1 MTKNYTRPEKV
12 VIFLMTLDEGT
23 VGQVLD
29 SLEEREIHRV
39 ANYMTKLE
47 GVDTQVMD
55 IVSKEFHD
63 LINLGV
69 RELGEGELDTLKTIL
84 IQEIN
89 SFNPNKKINNIT
101 GFKDELGGGLETV
114 RGLDPKNISSLIINE
129 HPQTAA
135 IILAHLD
142 SSLASATI
150 SEIPEENRMEIVHRL
165 ATLDNISPSV
175 IRDLDQALKAEFQ
188 NSSTVVSDNKLG
200 GVEVVAAVMSSL
212 DRNTET
218 AILTSMDEIDVDLAN
233 KIRRMRFSFE
243 DLIKVDDTG
252 IQLLI
257 KEINQ
262 EEFLIALKTASDEL
276 KEKLYTKIGLVMVK
290 EHLQGLGPT
299 KISDIKKAQQNIIKV
314 CKQLEK
320 DGKILLSGRADDY
333 I

>member
-23 VGQVLD
+23 VLQVLD
-29 SLEEREIHRV
+29 RLEEPQIQKV
-39 ANYMTKLE
+39 ANYMTNLE

-55 IVSKEFHD
+55 MVSKEFYD
-63 LINLGV
+63 LINWDERG
-69 RELGEGELDTLKTIL
+69 LGEGELDTLKTIF

-89 SFNPNKKINNIT
+89 SFKPNEKINNIT
-101 GFKDELGGGLETV
+101 GFKEELGGGLETV
-114 RGLDPKNISSLIINE
+114 RGLDPKNISSLITNE

-150 SEIPEENRMEIVHRL
+150 SELPEENRMEIVRRL

-175 IRDLDQALKAEFQ
+175 IYDLDKALQAEFQ
-188 NSSTVVSDNKLG
+188 NSSAVSDNKLG
-200 GVEVVAAVMSSL
+200 GVEVAAAVISSL

-218 AILTSMDEIDVDLAN
+218 AILTSMDEIDADLAN

-243 DLIKVDDTG
+243 DLIKIDDTG

-262 EEFLIALKTASDEL
+262 EELLIALKTASDEL
-276 KEKLYTKIGLVMVK
+276 KEKLYTNIGLVMLK
-290 EHLQGLGPT
+290 DHLKGLGPT

-320 DGKILLSGRADDY
+320 EGKILLSGRRDDY
-333 I
+333 V

>member
-1 MTKNYTRPEKV
+1 MTKNYTRPEKA

-29 SLEEREIHRV
+29 SLEEREIQRV

-47 GVDTQVMD
+47 DVDTQVMD
-55 IVSKEFHD
+55 MVSKEFYD
-63 LINLGV
+63 LINLGD
-69 RELGEGELDTLKTIL
+69 RGLGEGELDTLKTIL

-89 SFNPNKKINNIT
+89 SFKPNEKINNIT
-101 GFKDELGGGLETV
+101 GFKEELGGGLETV
-114 RGLDPKNISSLIINE
+114 RGLDPKSISSLITNE

-150 SEIPEENRMEIVHRL
+150 SELPEENRMEIVHRL

-175 IRDLDQALKAEFQ
+175 IRDLDQALQAEFQ
-188 NSSTVVSDNKLG
+188 NSSVVSDNKLG

-218 AILTSMDEIDVDLAN
+218 AILTSMDEIDADLAN
-233 KIRRMRFSFE
+233 KIRKIRFSFE

-252 IQLLI
+252 IQILI
-257 KEINQ
+257 KEVNQ
-262 EEFLIALKTASDEL
+262 EELLIALKTASDEL
-276 KEKLYTKIGLVMVK
+276 KEKLYTNLGLVMLK
-290 EHLQGLGPT
+290 DHLKGLGPT

-320 DGKILLSGRADDY
+320 EGKILLSGRRDDY
-333 I
+333 V

>member
-1 MTKNYTRPEKV
+1 MTKNYTRREKA

-29 SLEEREIHRV
+29 SLEEREIQRV
-39 ANYMTKLE
+39 ANYITKLE
-47 GVDTQVMD
+47 DVDTQVMD
-55 IVSKEFHD
+55 MVSKEFYD
-63 LINLGV
+63 LINLGD
-69 RELGEGELDTLKTIL
+69 RRLGEGELDTLKTIL

-89 SFNPNKKINNIT
+89 SFKPNEKINDIT
-101 GFKDELGGGLETV
+101 GFKEELGGGLETV
-114 RGLDPKNISSLIINE
+114 RGLDPKNISSLITNE

-150 SEIPEENRMEIVHRL
+150 SELPEENRIEIVHRL

-175 IRDLDQALKAEFQ
+175 IRDLDQALQAEFE
-188 NSSTVVSDNKLG
+188 NSSAVSDNKLG
-200 GVEVVAAVMSSL
+200 GVEVVAAVMSSM
-212 DRNTET
+212 DHNTET
-218 AILTSMDEIDVDLAN
+218 AILNSMDEIDADLAN

-262 EEFLIALKTASDEL
+262 EELLIALKTASDEL
-276 KEKLYTKIGLVMVK
+276 KEKLYTNIGLVMLK
-290 EHLQGLGPT
+290 DHLKGWGPT
-299 KISDIKKAQQNIIKV
+299 KRSDIEKAQQNIIKV
-314 CKQLEK
+314 CKKLEK
-320 DGKILLSGRADDY
+320 EGKILLSGGSGDY
-333 I
+333 V

>member
-1 MTKNYTRPEKV
+1 MTKNYTRPEKA

-29 SLEEREIHRV
+29 SLEEREIQRV
-39 ANYMTKLE
+39 ANYITKLE
-47 GVDTQVMD
+47 DVDTQVMD
-55 IVSKEFHD
+55 MVSKEFYD
-63 LINLGV
+63 LINLGD
-69 RELGEGELDTLKTIL
+69 RGLGEGELDTLKTIL

-89 SFNPNKKINNIT
+89 SFKPNEKINNIT
-101 GFKDELGGGLETV
+101 GFKEELGGGLETV
-114 RGLDPKNISSLIINE
+114 RGLDPKNISSLITNE

-150 SEIPEENRMEIVHRL
+150 SELPEENRMEIVHRL

-175 IRDLDQALKAEFQ
+175 IRDLDQALQAEFQ
-188 NSSTVVSDNKLG
+188 NSSVVSDNKLG

-212 DRNTET
+212 DRNTEI
-218 AILTSMDEIDVDLAN
+218 AILTSMDEIDTDLAN
-233 KIRRMRFSFE
+233 KIRKIRFSFE

-252 IQLLI
+252 IQILI
-257 KEINQ
+257 KEVNQ
-262 EEFLIALKTASDEL
+262 EELLIALKTASDEL
-276 KEKLYTKIGLVMVK
+276 KEKLYTNIGLVILK
-290 EHLQGLGPT
+290 DHLKGLGPT

-320 DGKILLSGRADDY
+320 EGKILLSGRRDDY
-333 I
+333 V

>member
-1 MTKNYTRPEKV
+1 MTKNYTRREKA

-29 SLEEREIHRV
+29 SLEEREIQRV

-47 GVDTQVMD
+47 DVDTQVMD
-55 IVSKEFHD
+55 MVSKEFYD
-63 LINLGV
+63 LISFGD
-69 RELGEGELDTLKTIL
+69 RGLGEGKLDTLKTIF

-89 SFNPNKKINNIT
+89 SFKPNEKTNNIT
-101 GFKDELGGGLETV
+101 GFKEELGGGLETV
-114 RGLDPKNISSLIINE
+114 RGLDPKNISSLITNE

-150 SEIPEENRMEIVHRL
+150 SELPEENRMEIVRRL

-175 IRDLDQALKAEFQ
+175 IRDLDQALQAEFQ
-188 NSSTVVSDNKLG
+188 NSSAVLDNKLG

-212 DRNTET
+212 DRNTES
-218 AILTSMDEIDVDLAN
+218 AILTSMDEIDANLAN
-233 KIRRMRFSFE
+233 KIRRRRFSFE

-262 EEFLIALKTASDEL
+262 EELLIALKTASDEL
-276 KEKLYTKIGLVMVK
+276 KEKLCTNIGLVMLK
-290 EHLQGLGPT
+290 DHLNGLGPT
-299 KISDIKKAQQNIIKV
+299 KISDIKEAQQNIIKV

-320 DGKILLSGRADDY
+320 EGKILLSGRRDNY

>member
-1 MTKNYTRPEKV
+1 MTKTYTRPEKA

-29 SLEEREIHRV
+29 SLEEREIQRV
-39 ANYMTKLE
+39 ANYITKLE
-47 GVDTQVMD
+47 DVDTQVMD
-55 IVSKEFHD
+55 MVSKEFYD
-63 LINLGV
+63 LINLGD
-69 RELGEGELDTLKTIL
+69 RGLGEGELDTLKTIL

-89 SFNPNKKINNIT
+89 SFKPNEKINNIT
-101 GFKDELGGGLETV
+101 GFKEELGGGLETV
-114 RGLDPKNISSLIINE
+114 RGLDPKNISSLITNE

-150 SEIPEENRMEIVHRL
+150 SELPEENRMEIVHRL

-175 IRDLDQALKAEFQ
+175 IRDLDQALQAKFQ
-188 NSSTVVSDNKLG
+188 NSSAVSDNKLG

-218 AILTSMDEIDVDLAN
+218 AILTSMDEIDADLAN

-243 DLIKVDDTG
+243 DLIKIDDTG

-262 EEFLIALKTASDEL
+262 EELLIALKTASDEL
-276 KEKLYTKIGLVMVK
+276 KEKLYTNIGLVMLK
-290 EHLQGLGPT
+290 DHLKGLVPT
-299 KISDIKKAQQNIIKV
+299 KKSDIEKAKQNIIKV
-314 CKQLEK
+314 YKKLEK
-320 DGKILLSGRADDY
+320 EGKILLSGGRGDY
-333 I
+333 V

>member
-1 MTKNYTRPEKV
+1 MTKTYTRPEKA

-29 SLEEREIHRV
+29 SLEEREIQRV
-39 ANYMTKLE
+39 ANYITKLE
-47 GVDTQVMD
+47 DVDTQVMD
-55 IVSKEFHD
+55 MVSKEFYD
-63 LINLGV
+63 LINLGD
-69 RELGEGELDTLKTIL
+69 RGLGEGELDTLKTIL

-89 SFNPNKKINNIT
+89 SFKPNEKINNIT
-101 GFKDELGGGLETV
+101 GFKEELGGGLETV
-114 RGLDPKNISSLIINE
+114 RGLDPKNISSLITNE

-150 SEIPEENRMEIVHRL
+150 SELPEENRMEIVRRL

-188 NSSTVVSDNKLG
+188 NSSAVLDNKLG

-212 DRNTET
+212 DRNTES
-218 AILTSMDEIDVDLAN
+218 AILTSMDEIDADLAN

-262 EEFLIALKTASDEL
+262 EELLIALRTASDEL
-276 KEKLYTKIGLVMVK
+276 KEKLYTNIGLVMLK
-290 EHLQGLGPT
+290 DHLKGLGPT
-299 KISDIKKAQQNIIKV
+299 KRSDIEKAQQNIIKV
-314 CKQLEK
+314 CKKLEK
-320 DGKILLSGRADDY
+320 EGKILLGGERDDY
-333 I
+333 V

>member
-1 MTKNYTRPEKV
+1 MTKTYTRPEKA

-29 SLEEREIHRV
+29 SLEEREIQRV

-47 GVDTQVMD
+47 DVDTQVMD
-55 IVSKEFHD
+55 MVSKEFYD
-63 LINLGV
+63 LINLGD
-69 RELGEGELDTLKTIL
+69 RGLGEGELDTLKTIL

-89 SFNPNKKINNIT
+89 SFKPNEKINNIT
-101 GFKDELGGGLETV
+101 GFKEELGGGLETV
-114 RGLDPKNISSLIINE
+114 RGLDPKNISSLITNE

-150 SEIPEENRMEIVHRL
+150 SELPEENRMEIVHRL

-175 IRDLDQALKAEFQ
+175 IRDLDQALQAEFQ
-188 NSSTVVSDNKLG
+188 NSSVVSDNKLG

-212 DRNTET
+212 DRNTEI
-218 AILTSMDEIDVDLAN
+218 AILTSMDEIDTDLAN
-233 KIRRMRFSFE
+233 KIRKIRFSFE

-252 IQLLI
+252 IQILI
-257 KEINQ
+257 KEVNQ
-262 EEFLIALKTASDEL
+262 EELLIALKTASDEL
-276 KEKLYTKIGLVMVK
+276 KEKLYTNIGLVMLK
-290 EHLQGLGPT
+290 EQLKGLGPT

-314 CKQLEK
+314 CKELEK
-320 DGKILLSGRADDY
+320 EGKILLSGQRDDY
-333 I
+333 V

>member
-1 MTKNYTRPEKV
+1 MTKNYTRREKA

-29 SLEEREIHRV
+29 SLEEREIQRV

-47 GVDTQVMD
+47 DVDTQVMD
-55 IVSKEFHD
+55 MVSKEFYD
-63 LINLGV
+63 LINLGD
-69 RELGEGELDTLKTIL
+69 RELGEGKLDTLKTIL

-89 SFNPNKKINNIT
+89 SFKPNEKINNIT
-101 GFKDELGGGLETV
+101 GFKEELGGGLETV
-114 RGLDPKNISSLIINE
+114 RGLDPKNISSLITNE

-150 SEIPEENRMEIVHRL
+150 SELPEENRMEIVHRL

-175 IRDLDQALKAEFQ
+175 IRDLDQALQAEFQ
-188 NSSTVVSDNKLG
+188 NSSVVSDNKLG

-218 AILTSMDEIDVDLAN
+218 AILTSMDEIDADLAN

-262 EEFLIALKTASDEL
+262 EELLIALKTASDEL
-276 KEKLYTKIGLVMVK
+276 KEKLYTNIGLVMLK
-290 EHLQGLGPT
+290 DHLKGLGPT

-320 DGKILLSGRADDY
+320 EGKILLSGRRDDY
-333 I
+333 V

>member
-1 MTKNYTRPEKV
+1 MTKNYTRPEKAA
-12 VIFLMTLDEGT
+12 IFLMTLNEET

-29 SLEEREIHRV
+29 SLEEREIQRV
-39 ANYMTKLE
+39 ANYMADLE
-47 GVDTQVMD
+47 NVDTQVMD
-55 IVSKEFHD
+55 MVNKEFYE
-63 LINLGV
+63 LINSDGKGLEE
-69 RELGEGELDTLKTIL
+69 RELDSLKTIL
-84 IQEIN
+84 MREMG
-89 SFNPNKKINNIT
+89 SLKPNEKINNIT
-101 GFKDELGGGLETV
+101 GFKEEFGGGLETV
-114 RGLDPKNISSLIINE
+114 RGLDPKNISSLITNE

-150 SEIPEENRMEIVHRL
+150 KELPEGNRMEIVYRL
-165 ATLDNISPSV
+165 ATLDKVSPSV
-175 IRDLDQALKAEFQ
+175 IRDLDQALRAELQ
-188 NSSTVVSDNKLG
+188 KSSAVSGNKLG

-218 AILTSMDEIDVDLAN
+218 AILTSMDEIDADLAN

-262 EEFLIALKTASDEL
+262 EELLIALKTASDEL
-276 KEKLYTKIGLVMVK
+276 KEKLYTNIGLVMLK
-290 EHLQGLGPT
+290 DHLKGLGPT

-314 CKQLEK
+314 CKELEK
-320 DGKILLSGRADDY
+320 EGKILLSGQRDDY
-333 I
+333 V

>member
-1 MTKNYTRPEKV
+1 MTKNYTRPEKA
-12 VIFLMTLDEGT
+12 VIFLMTLDEET

-29 SLEEREIHRV
+29 SLEEREIQRV

-47 GVDTQVMD
+47 DVDTQVMD
-55 IVSKEFHD
+55 MVSKEFYD
-63 LINLGV
+63 LINLGD
-69 RELGEGELDTLKTIL
+69 RGLGEGELDTLKTIL

-89 SFNPNKKINNIT
+89 SFKPNEKINNIT
-101 GFKDELGGGLETV
+101 GFKEELGGGLETV
-114 RGLDPKNISSLIINE
+114 RGLDPKNISSLITNE

-150 SEIPEENRMEIVHRL
+150 SELPEETRMEIVRRL

-175 IRDLDQALKAEFQ
+175 IRDLDRALQAEFQ
-188 NSSTVVSDNKLG
+188 NFSTVSDNKLG

-218 AILTSMDEIDVDLAN
+218 AILTSMDEIDADLAN

-262 EEFLIALKTASDEL
+262 EELLIALKTASDEL
-276 KEKLYTKIGLVMVK
+276 KEKLYTNLGLVMLK
-290 EHLQGLGPT
+290 DHLKGLGPT

-320 DGKILLSGRADDY
+320 EGKILLSGRRDDY
-333 I
+333 V

>member
-1 MTKNYTRPEKV
+1 MTKTYTRPEKA

-29 SLEEREIHRV
+29 SLEEREIQSV
-39 ANYMTKLE
+39 ANYMAELE
-47 GVDTQVMD
+47 DVDTQVMD
-55 IVSKEFHD
+55 MVSKEFYD
-63 LINLGV
+63 FINLGD
-69 RELGEGELDTLKTIL
+69 RGLGEGELDTLKTIL

-89 SFNPNKKINNIT
+89 SFKPNEKINNIT
-101 GFKDELGGGLETV
+101 GFKEELGGGLETV
-114 RGLDPKNISSLIINE
+114 RGLDPKNISSLITNE

-150 SEIPEENRMEIVHRL
+150 SELPEENRMEIVHRL

-175 IRDLDQALKAEFQ
+175 IRDLDQALQAEFE
-188 NSSTVVSDNKLG
+188 NSSAVSDNKLG

-218 AILTSMDEIDVDLAN
+218 AILTSMDEIDADLAN

-243 DLIKVDDTG
+243 DLIKIDDTG

-262 EEFLIALKTASDEL
+262 EELLIALRTASDEL
-276 KEKLYTKIGLVMVK
+276 KEKLYTNIGLVMLK
-290 EHLQGLGPT
+290 DHLKGLGPT
-299 KISDIKKAQQNIIKV
+299 KRSDIEKAQQNIVKA
-314 CKQLEK
+314 CKKLEK
-320 DGKILLSGRADDY
+320 EGKILLSGGRDDY
-333 I
+333 V

>member
-23 VGQVLD
+23 VVQVLD
-29 SLEEREIHRV
+29 SMEEREIQRI

-47 GVDTQVMD
+47 DVDTQVMD
-55 IVSKEFHD
+55 MVSKEFYD
-63 LINLGV
+63 LINMGDRDLGK
-69 RELGEGELDTLKTIL
+69 GELDTLKTIL

-89 SFNPNKKINNIT
+89 SFKPNEKINNIT
-101 GFKDELGGGLETV
+101 GFKEESGGGLETV
-114 RGLDPKNISSLIINE
+114 RGLDPKNISSLITNE

-142 SSLASATI
+142 SSLAGATI
-150 SEIPEENRMEIVHRL
+150 SELPEENRMEIVHRL
-165 ATLDNISPSV
+165 ATLDNISSSV
-175 IRDLDQALKAEFQ
+175 IRDLDQALQAEFQ
-188 NSSTVVSDNKLG
+188 KSSALSDNKLG

-218 AILTSMDEIDVDLAN
+218 AILTAMDEIDSDLAN
-233 KIRRMRFSFE
+233 KIRRRRFSFE

-262 EEFLIALKTASDEL
+262 EELLIALKTASNEL
-276 KEKLYTKIGLVMVK
+276 KEKLYSNIGLMMLK
-290 EHLQGLGPT
+290 DHLKGLGPT
-299 KISDIKKAQQNIIKV
+299 KINDIKKAQQNIIKV

-320 DGKILLSGRADDY
+320 EGKILLSGRRDGY

>member
-1 MTKNYTRPEKV
+1 MTINYTRPEKA
-12 VIFLMTLDEGT
+12 VIFLMTLDEEI

-29 SLEEREIHRV
+29 GLEEREIQRV

-47 GVDTQVMD
+47 DVDTQVMD
-55 IVSKEFHD
+55 MVSKEFD
-63 LINLGV
+63 NLLNLDNRGLV
-69 RELGEGELDTLKTIL
+69 EGELDTLKTIL
-84 IQEIN
+84 TQEIN
-89 SFNPNKKINNIT
+89 SFKPNEKIKKNT
-101 GFKDELGGGLETV
+101 GFKEELGGGLETL
-114 RGLDPKNISSLIINE
+114 RGLDPKDISSLITNE

-150 SEIPEENRMEIVHRL
+150 SELPEESRMEIVRRL

-175 IRDLDQALKAEFQ
+175 IHDLDQALQAEFQ
-188 NSSTVVSDNKLG
+188 NSSAVSDNKLG

-218 AILTSMDEIDVDLAN
+218 AILTSMDAIDTDLAN

-252 IQLLI
+252 IQLII

-262 EEFLIALKTASDEL
+262 EELLIALKTASDEL
-276 KEKLYTKIGLVMVK
+276 KEKLYTNIGLVMLK
-290 EHLQGLGPT
+290 DHLKGLGPT
-299 KISDIKKAQQNIIKV
+299 KISDIKKAQQNIIKA

-320 DGKILLSGRADDY
+320 EGKILLSGQRDDY
-333 I
+333 V

>member
-1 MTKNYTRPEKV
+1 MTKNYTRREKA

-29 SLEEREIHRV
+29 SLEEREIQRV
-39 ANYMTKLE
+39 ANYITKLE
-47 GVDTQVMD
+47 DVDTQVMD
-55 IVSKEFHD
+55 MVSKEFYD
-63 LINLGV
+63 LINLGD
-69 RELGEGELDTLKTIL
+69 RGLGEEELDTLKTIL

-89 SFNPNKKINNIT
+89 SFKPNEKINNIA
-101 GFKDELGGGLETV
+101 GFKEELGGGLETV
-114 RGLDPKNISSLIINE
+114 RGLDPKNISSLITNE

-150 SEIPEENRMEIVHRL
+150 SELPEENRIEIVHRL

-175 IRDLDQALKAEFQ
+175 IRDLDQALQAEFE
-188 NSSTVVSDNKLG
+188 NSSVVSDNKLG

-212 DRNTET
+212 DRTTET
-218 AILTSMDEIDVDLAN
+218 AILTSMDEIDADLAN

-252 IQLLI
+252 IQILI
-257 KEINQ
+257 KEVNQ
-262 EEFLIALKTASDEL
+262 EELLIALKTASDEL
-276 KEKLYTKIGLVMVK
+276 KEKLYTNIGLVMLK
-290 EHLQGLGPT
+290 DQLKGLGPT

-314 CKQLEK
+314 CKELEK
-320 DGKILLSGRADDY
+320 EGKILLSGQRDEY
-333 I
+333 V

>member
-1 MTKNYTRPEKV
+1 MTKNYTRPEKA

-29 SLEEREIHRV
+29 SLEEREIQMV
-39 ANYMTKLE
+39 ANYMTELE
-47 GVDTQVMD
+47 DVDTQVMD
-55 IVSKEFHD
+55 MVNKEFYE
-63 LINLGV
+63 LLNSGGKGLGW
-69 RELGEGELDTLKTIL
+69 GELDSLKTIL
-84 IQEIN
+84 MREMG
-89 SFNPNKKINNIT
+89 SFKPNEKKPDIT
-101 GFKDELGGGLETV
+101 GFKEEFGGGLETV
-114 RGLDPKNISSLIINE
+114 RGLDPKNISSLITNE

-150 SEIPEENRMEIVHRL
+150 SELPEENRMEIVHRL

-175 IRDLDQALKAEFQ
+175 IRDLDQALQAKFQ
-188 NSSTVVSDNKLG
+188 NSSAVTDKMVG

-212 DRNTET
+212 DRDTET
-218 AILTSMDEIDVDLAN
+218 AILTSMDEIDADLAN

-243 DLIKVDDTG
+243 DLIKIDDTG

-262 EEFLIALKTASDEL
+262 EELLTALKTASDEL
-276 KEKLYTKIGLVMVK
+276 KEKLYTNIGLVMLK
-290 EHLQGLGPT
+290 DQLKGLGPT

-320 DGKILLSGRADDY
+320 EGKIFLSGQRDDY
-333 I
+333 V

>member
-1 MTKNYTRPEKV
+1 
-12 VIFLMTLDEGT
+12 MTLDEET
-23 VGQVLD
+23 VEQVLD
-29 SLEEREIHRV
+29 SLEEREIQRV

-47 GVDTQVMD
+47 DVDTQVMD
-55 IVSKEFHD
+55 MVSKEFYD
-63 LINLGV
+63 LINLGDRV
-69 RELGEGELDTLKTIL
+69 LGEGELDTLKTIF

-89 SFNPNKKINNIT
+89 SFKPNEKINNIT
-101 GFKDELGGGLETV
+101 GFKEELGGGLETV
-114 RGLDPKNISSLIINE
+114 RGLDPKKISSLITNE

-150 SEIPEENRMEIVHRL
+150 SELPEESRMEIVRRL

-175 IRDLDQALKAEFQ
+175 IHDLDQALQAEFQ
-188 NSSTVVSDNKLG
+188 NSSAVSGNRLG

-218 AILTSMDEIDVDLAN
+218 AILTSMDEIDADLAN

-243 DLIKVDDTG
+243 DLIKIDDTG

-262 EEFLIALKTASDEL
+262 EELLIALKTASDEL
-276 KEKLYTKIGLVMVK
+276 KEKLYTNIGLVMLK
-290 EHLQGLGPT
+290 DHLKGLGPT
-299 KISDIKKAQQNIIKV
+299 NKSDIEKAQQNIIKV
-314 CKQLEK
+314 CKKLEK
-320 DGKILLSGRADDY
+320 EGKILLSGERDDY
-333 I
+333 V

>member
-1 MTKNYTRPEKV
+1 MTKTYTRPEKA

-29 SLEEREIHRV
+29 TLEKREIQRV
-39 ANYMTKLE
+39 ANYITKLE
-47 GVDTQVMD
+47 DVDTQVMD
-55 IVSKEFHD
+55 MVSKEFYD
-63 LINLGV
+63 FINLGD
-69 RELGEGELDTLKTIL
+69 RGLGEGELDTLKTIL

-89 SFNPNKKINNIT
+89 SFKPNEKINNIT
-101 GFKDELGGGLETV
+101 GFKEQLGGGLETV
-114 RGLDPKNISSLIINE
+114 RGLDPKNISSLITNE

-150 SEIPEENRMEIVHRL
+150 SELPEENRMEIVHRL

-175 IRDLDQALKAEFQ
+175 IRDLDQALQAEFQ
-188 NSSTVVSDNKLG
+188 NSSVVSDNKLG

-212 DRNTET
+212 DRNTEI
-218 AILTSMDEIDVDLAN
+218 AILTSMDNIDTDLAN
-233 KIRRMRFSFE
+233 KIRKIRFSFE

-252 IQLLI
+252 IQILI
-257 KEINQ
+257 KEVNQ
-262 EEFLIALKTASDEL
+262 EELLIALKTASDEL
-276 KEKLYTKIGLVMVK
+276 KEKLYTNIGLMILK
-290 EHLQGLGPT
+290 DHLKGLGPT

-320 DGKILLSGRADDY
+320 EGKILLSGRRDDY
-333 I
+333 V

>member
-1 MTKNYTRPEKV
+1 MTKTYTRPEKA
-12 VIFLMTLDEGT
+12 VIFLMTLDEET
-23 VGQVLD
+23 VVQVLD
-29 SLEEREIHRV
+29 SLEEREIQRV

-47 GVDTQVMD
+47 DVDTQVMD
-55 IVSKEFHD
+55 MVSKEFYD
-63 LINLGV
+63 LIKLGD
-69 RELGEGELDTLKTIL
+69 RGLGEGELETLKTIL

-89 SFNPNKKINNIT
+89 SFKPNEKINNIT
-101 GFKDELGGGLETV
+101 GFKEELGGGLETV
-114 RGLDPKNISSLIINE
+114 RGLDPQNISSLITNE

-150 SEIPEENRMEIVHRL
+150 SELPEENRMEIVHRL

-175 IRDLDQALKAEFQ
+175 IRDLDQALQAEFQ
-188 NSSTVVSDNKLG
+188 NSSAVSDNKLG

-218 AILTSMDEIDVDLAN
+218 AILTSMDEIDIDLAN

-276 KEKLYTKIGLVMVK
+276 KEKLYTNIGLVMLK
-290 EHLQGLGPT
+290 DHLKGLGPT

-314 CKQLEK
+314 CKKLEK
-320 DGKILLSGRADDY
+320 EGKILLSGGSGDY
-333 I
+333 V

>member
-1 MTKNYTRPEKV
+1 MTKNYTRREKA

-29 SLEEREIHRV
+29 SLEEREIQRV

-47 GVDTQVMD
+47 DVDTQVMD
-55 IVSKEFHD
+55 MVSKEFYD
-63 LINLGV
+63 LINLGD
-69 RELGEGELDTLKTIL
+69 RGLGEGELDTLKTIF

-89 SFNPNKKINNIT
+89 SFKPNEKIKNIT
-101 GFKDELGGGLETV
+101 GFKEELGGGLETV
-114 RGLDPKNISSLIINE
+114 RGMDPKNISSLITNE

-150 SEIPEENRMEIVHRL
+150 SELPEENRMEIVRRL

-175 IRDLDQALKAEFQ
+175 IRDLDQALQAEFQ
-188 NSSTVVSDNKLG
+188 NSSTVSDNKLG

-218 AILTSMDEIDVDLAN
+218 AILTSMDEIDIDLAN

-257 KEINQ
+257 KEVNQ
-262 EEFLIALKTASDEL
+262 EELLIALKTASDEL
-276 KEKLYTKIGLVMVK
+276 KEKLYTNIGLVMLK
-290 EHLQGLGPT
+290 DHLKGLGPK

-320 DGKILLSGRADDY
+320 EGKILLSGQRDDY
-333 I
+333 V

>member
-1 MTKNYTRPEKV
+1 MTKTYTRPEKA

-29 SLEEREIHRV
+29 SLEEREIQRV
-39 ANYMTKLE
+39 ANYITKLE
-47 GVDTQVMD
+47 DVDTQVMD
-55 IVSKEFHD
+55 MVSKEFYD
-63 LINLGV
+63 LINLGD
-69 RELGEGELDTLKTIL
+69 RGLGEGELDTLKTIL

-89 SFNPNKKINNIT
+89 SFKPNEKINNIT
-101 GFKDELGGGLETV
+101 GFKEELRGGLETV
-114 RGLDPKNISSLIINE
+114 RGLDPKNISSLITNE

-150 SEIPEENRMEIVHRL
+150 SELPEENRMEIVRRL

-175 IRDLDQALKAEFQ
+175 IRDLDQALQAEFQ
-188 NSSTVVSDNKLG
+188 NSSAVSDNKLG

-212 DRNTET
+212 DRNTEK
-218 AILTSMDEIDVDLAN
+218 AILTSMDEIDADLAN

-262 EEFLIALKTASDEL
+262 EELLIALKTASDEL
-276 KEKLYTKIGLVMVK
+276 KEKLYTNIGLVMLK
-290 EHLQGLGPT
+290 DHLKGLGPT

-314 CKQLEK
+314 CKKLEK
-320 DGKILLSGRADDY
+320 EGKILLSGGSGDY
-333 I
+333 V

>member
-1 MTKNYTRPEKV
+1 MTKNYTRSEKA
-12 VIFLMTLDEGT
+12 VIFLMTLDEET
-23 VGQVLD
+23 VEQVLD
-29 SLEEREIHRV
+29 SLEEREIQRV

-47 GVDTQVMD
+47 DVDTQVMD
-55 IVSKEFHD
+55 MVSKEFYD
-63 LINLGV
+63 SINLGG
-69 RELGEGELDTLKTIL
+69 RGSGEGELDTLKSIL

-89 SFNPNKKINNIT
+89 SFKPNEKMKKNT
-101 GFKDELGGGLETV
+101 GHREEFGGGLATV
-114 RGLDPKNISSLIINE
+114 RGLDPKNISSLITNE

-150 SEIPEENRMEIVHRL
+150 SELPEENRMEIFHRL

-175 IRDLDQALKAEFQ
+175 IRDLDQALQAEFQ
-188 NSSTVVSDNKLG
+188 NSSAVSDNKLG

-218 AILTSMDEIDVDLAN
+218 AILTSMDAIDTDLAN

-243 DLIKVDDTG
+243 DLIKVDDNG

-257 KEINQ
+257 TEINQ
-262 EEFLIALKTASDEL
+262 EELLIALKTASDEL
-276 KEKLYTKIGLVMVK
+276 KEKLYTNLGLVMLK
-290 EHLQGLGPT
+290 DHLKGLGPT

-314 CKQLEK
+314 CKKQEK
-320 DGKILLSGRADDY
+320 EGKILLSGGSGDY
-333 I
+333 V

>member
-1 MTKNYTRPEKV
+1 MTKNYTRPEKA

-29 SLEEREIHRV
+29 SLEEREIQRV

-47 GVDTQVMD
+47 DVDTQVMD
-55 IVSKEFHD
+55 MVSKEFYD
-63 LINLGV
+63 LINLGD
-69 RELGEGELDTLKTIL
+69 RGLGEGELDTLKTIF

-89 SFNPNKKINNIT
+89 SFKPNEKINNIT
-101 GFKDELGGGLETV
+101 GFKEESGGGLETV
-114 RGLDPKNISSLIINE
+114 RGLDPKNISSLITNE

-150 SEIPEENRMEIVHRL
+150 SQLPEENRMEIVHRL

-175 IRDLDQALKAEFQ
+175 IRDLDQALQAEFQ
-188 NSSTVVSDNKLG
+188 NSSAVSDNKLG
-200 GVEVVAAVMSSL
+200 GVEVAAAVMSSL

-218 AILTSMDEIDVDLAN
+218 AILTSMDEIDADLAN

-243 DLIKVDDTG
+243 DLIKIDDTS

-257 KEINQ
+257 KKINQ
-262 EEFLIALKTASDEL
+262 EELLIALKTASDEL
-276 KEKLYTKIGLVMVK
+276 KEKLYTNIGLVMLK
-290 EHLQGLGPT
+290 DQLKGLGPT

-314 CKQLEK
+314 CKELEK
-320 DGKILLSGRADDY
+320 EGKILLSGQRDDY
-333 I
+333 V

>member
-1 MTKNYTRPEKV
+1 MTKNYTRPEKA

-29 SLEEREIHRV
+29 SLEKREIQRV
-39 ANYMTKLE
+39 ANYITKLE
-47 GVDTQVMD
+47 DVDTQVMD
-55 IVSKEFHD
+55 MVSKEFYD
-63 LINLGV
+63 LINLGD
-69 RELGEGELDTLKTIL
+69 RGLGEGELDTLKTIL

-89 SFNPNKKINNIT
+89 SFKPNEKINNIT
-101 GFKDELGGGLETV
+101 GFKEELGGGLETV
-114 RGLDPKNISSLIINE
+114 RGLDPKNISSLITNE

-150 SEIPEENRMEIVHRL
+150 SELPEENRMEIVHRL

-175 IRDLDQALKAEFQ
+175 IRDLDQALQAEFQ
-188 NSSTVVSDNKLG
+188 NSSAVSDNKLG

-212 DRNTET
+212 DRNTEI
-218 AILTSMDEIDVDLAN
+218 AILTSMDEIDTDLAN
-233 KIRRMRFSFE
+233 KIRKIRFSFE

-262 EEFLIALKTASDEL
+262 EELLIALKTASDEL
-276 KEKLYTKIGLVMVK
+276 KEKLYTNIGLVMLK
-290 EHLQGLGPT
+290 DHLKGLGPT

-320 DGKILLSGRADDY
+320 EGKILLSGRRDDY
-333 I
+333 V